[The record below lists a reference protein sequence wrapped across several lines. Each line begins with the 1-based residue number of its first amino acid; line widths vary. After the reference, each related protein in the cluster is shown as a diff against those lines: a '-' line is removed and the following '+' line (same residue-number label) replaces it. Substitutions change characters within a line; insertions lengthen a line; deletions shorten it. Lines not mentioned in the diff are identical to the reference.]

1 MAKTPVTLQVKD
13 FVDRE
18 VLSVDY
24 KFNQTTDKEGQI
36 SGLPRG
42 GEIDITVKAL
52 NDGNNQ
58 LLQWMLDPTDPR
70 DVKIV
75 FNNTI
80 DSKVM
85 KTLEGTGCYCIHY
98 DEKWEDGKQHQEH
111 IVIVCQELNNGGVLF
126 HNDWA

>member
-1 MAKTPVTLQVKD
+1 MAKTPVTLQIKD

-24 KFNQTTDKEGQI
+24 KFDQTTDKEGQI
-36 SGLPRG
+36 TGLPRG
-42 GEIDITVKAL
+42 GEIDIVVKAM

-70 DVKIV
+70 DVNIV
-75 FNNTI
+75 FNNT
-80 DSKVM
+80 VNNTAM
-85 KTLEGTGCYCIHY
+85 KTLEGKGCYCIHY
-98 DEKWEDGKQHQEH
+98 DEKWEDGQQHQEH
-111 IVIVCQELNNGGVLF
+111 IVIVCQELNNGGVQF